1 LIEEELKSLIKIRYS
16 VAAGQ
21 FYDANEKDLRQTM
34 EKCFTDFR
42 GPGEIPKIKSAKKK
56 IKGIIVPHAGFIFSG
71 SIAAHS
77 YKFLAEHGFADTFI
91 ILGPNHT
98 GMGSG
103 VSIITEGEWI
113 TPFGTTQINE
123 IIAKQLRRD
132 IIDMDENAHKYEH
145 SIEVQLPFLQFLAGN
160 KNFNFVPLCMG
171 MQDIKTSQEVG
182 NILANIIKDS
192 DENIVII
199 ASTDFTHAGFN
210 YNSMPPEGVRVD
222 KYAEKQDK
230 LAIEQILNL
239 DSKGLID
246 IVEKNN
252 ITMCGYGPVAS
263 LITAAKKLGAKEAEL
278 LKYGTSYEVQ
288 PGSSCVGYAA
298 LAIY

>member
-1 LIEEELKSLIKIRYS
+1 MSKIRHS
-16 VAAGQ
+16 TVAGQ
-21 FYDANEKDLRQTM
+21 FYDANEIDLRQTI

-42 GPGEIPKIKSAKKK
+42 GPGEIPKVKSTKKK

-103 VSIITEGEWI
+103 VSIMTEGEWM

-145 SIEVQLPFLQFLAGN
+145 SIEVQLPFLQYLVGN
-160 KNFNFVPLCMG
+160 KNFNFVPICMG

-192 DENIVII
+192 DEKIVII
-199 ASTDFTHAGFN
+199 ASSDFTHAGFN
-210 YNSMPPEGVRVD
+210 YNSM
-222 KYAEKQDK
+222 
-230 LAIEQILNL
+230 
-239 DSKGLID
+239 
-246 IVEKNN
+246 
-252 ITMCGYGPVAS
+252 
-263 LITAAKKLGAKEAEL
+263 
-278 LKYGTSYEVQ
+278 
-288 PGSSCVGYAA
+288 
-298 LAIY
+298 

>member
-1 LIEEELKSLIKIRYS
+1 LSKIRYS
-16 VAAGQ
+16 TVAGQ
-21 FYDANEKDLRQTM
+21 FYDANEIDLRQTI
-34 EKCFTDFR
+34 EKCFTDYR
-42 GPGEIPKIKSAKKK
+42 GPGEIPKIKSTNKK

-77 YKFLAEHGFADTFI
+77 YKFLAEHGFADSFI

-103 VSIITEGEWI
+103 VSIMTEGEWM
-113 TPFGTTQINE
+113 TPFGTTKINE
-123 IIAKQLRRD
+123 KIAKQLRRD

-145 SIEVQLPFLQFLAGN
+145 SIEVQLPFLQFLVGN
-160 KNFNFVPLCMG
+160 KNFDFVPICMA

-230 LAIEQILNL
+230 LAIEKILKL

-246 IVEKNN
+246 TVEKNN

-263 LITAAKKLGAKEAEL
+263 LITAAKKLGSNKAEL

-288 PGSSCVGYAA
+288 PSSSCVGYAA

>member
-1 LIEEELKSLIKIRYS
+1 LNKIRHPT
-16 VAAGQ
+16 VAGQ
-21 FYDANEKDLRQTM
+21 FYDANEKDLRQTI
-34 EKCFTDFR
+34 EKCFTDYR
-42 GPGEIPKIKSAKKK
+42 GPGEIPKVKNTKKK

-103 VSIITEGEWI
+103 VSIMTEGEWM
-113 TPFGTTQINE
+113 TPFGTTKINE
-123 IIAKQLRRD
+123 KIAKQLRRD
-132 IIDMDENAHKYEH
+132 VIHIDENAHKYEH
-145 SIEVQLPFLQFLAGN
+145 SIEVQLPFLQYLVGN
-160 KNFNFVPLCMG
+160 KNFDFVPLCIA

-210 YNSMPPEGVRVD
+210 YNSMPPLGVRVD

-230 LAIEQILNL
+230 LAIEKILKL

-246 IVEKNN
+246 TVEKNN

-263 LITAAKKLGAKEAEL
+263 LITAAKKLGSNKAEL

-288 PGSSCVGYAA
+288 PSSSCVGYAS

>member
-1 LIEEELKSLIKIRYS
+1 MDKIRHS
-16 VAAGQ
+16 AVAGQ
-21 FYDANEKDLRQTM
+21 FYDANETDLRQTI
-34 EKCFTDFR
+34 EKCYTDFR
-42 GPGEIPKIKSAKKK
+42 GPGNIPKVKNTNKK
-56 IKGIIVPHAGFIFSG
+56 IKGIIVPHAGFVFSG
-71 SIAAHS
+71 AIAAHS

-103 VSIITEGEWI
+103 VSVMTEGEWM

-123 IIAKQLRRD
+123 TIAKQLRRD

-145 SIEVQLPFLQFLAGN
+145 SIEVQLPFLQFLVGN
-160 KNFNFVPLCMG
+160 KNFDFVPVCMG
-171 MQDIKTSQEVG
+171 MQDIKTSQEIG
-182 NILANIIKDS
+182 TIIANVIKDS
-192 DENIVII
+192 DEDVVVI

-210 YNSMPPEGVRVD
+210 YNSMPPVGMRVD

-230 LAIEQILNL
+230 LAIEKILKL
-239 DSKGLID
+239 DSKGLINT
-246 IVEKNN
+246 VEKNN
-252 ITMCGYGPVAS
+252 ITMCGYGPVAA
-263 LITAAKKLGAKEAEL
+263 LITATKKLGAKKAEL

-298 LAIY
+298 IAIY

>member
-1 LIEEELKSLIKIRYS
+1 LDKIRHS
-16 VAAGQ
+16 AVAGQ
-21 FYDANEKDLRQTM
+21 FYDANEIDLRQTI
-34 EKCFTDFR
+34 ENCYTDFR
-42 GPGEIPKIKSAKKK
+42 GPGEIPKVKSTDKK
-56 IKGIIVPHAGFIFSG
+56 IKGIIVPHAGFVFSG

-103 VSIITEGEWI
+103 VSLMTQGEWM
-113 TPFGTTQINE
+113 TPFGTTEINE
-123 IIAKQLRRD
+123 TIAKQLRRG

-145 SIEVQLPFLQFLAGN
+145 SIEVQLPFLQFLVGN
-160 KNFNFVPLCMG
+160 KNFDFVPICMG
-171 MQDIKTSQEVG
+171 MQDIKTSEEIG
-182 NILANIIKDS
+182 TILANVIKDS
-192 DENIVII
+192 EEDVVII

-210 YNSMPPEGVRVD
+210 YNSMPPEGMRVD

-230 LAIEQILNL
+230 LAIEKILKL
-239 DSKGLID
+239 DSKGLINT
-246 IVEKNN
+246 VEKNN

-263 LITAAKKLGAKEAEL
+263 LITAAKKLGAKKAEL

-298 LAIY
+298 IAIY

>member
-1 LIEEELKSLIKIRYS
+1 MNKIRHPT
-16 VAAGQ
+16 VAGQ
-21 FYDANEKDLRQTM
+21 FYDANEKDLRQTI
-34 EKCFTDFR
+34 EKCFTDYR
-42 GPGEIPKIKSAKKK
+42 GPGEIPKVKNTKKK

-103 VSIITEGEWI
+103 VSIMTEGEWM
-113 TPFGTTQINE
+113 TPFGTTKINE
-123 IIAKQLRRD
+123 KIAKQLRRD
-132 IIDMDENAHKYEH
+132 VIHIDENAHKYEH
-145 SIEVQLPFLQFLAGN
+145 SIEVQLPFLQYLVGN
-160 KNFNFVPLCMG
+160 KNFDFVPLCIA

-210 YNSMPPEGVRVD
+210 YNSMPPLGVRVD

-230 LAIEQILNL
+230 LAIEKILKL

-246 IVEKNN
+246 TVEKNN

-263 LITAAKKLGAKEAEL
+263 LITAAKKLGSNKAEL

-288 PGSSCVGYAA
+288 PSSSCVGYAS

>member
-1 LIEEELKSLIKIRYS
+1 LNKIRHPT
-16 VAAGQ
+16 VAGQ
-21 FYDANEKDLRQTM
+21 FYDANEKDLRQTI
-34 EKCFTDFR
+34 EKCFTDYR
-42 GPGEIPKIKSAKKK
+42 GPGEIPKVKNTKKK

-98 GMGSG
+98 GIGSD
-103 VSIITEGEWI
+103 VSIMTEGEWM
-113 TPFGTTQINE
+113 TPFGTTKINE
-123 IIAKQLRRD
+123 KIAKQLRRD
-132 IIDMDENAHKYEH
+132 VIHIDENAHKYEH
-145 SIEVQLPFLQFLAGN
+145 SIEVQLPFLQYLVGN
-160 KNFNFVPLCMG
+160 KNFDFVPLCIA

-210 YNSMPPEGVRVD
+210 YNSMPPLGVRVD

-230 LAIEQILNL
+230 LVIEKILKL

-246 IVEKNN
+246 TVEKNN

-263 LITAAKKLGAKEAEL
+263 LITAAKKLGSNKAEL

-288 PGSSCVGYAA
+288 PSSSCVGYAS